1 MCKRLRVELPSAAAA
16 TLLISAI
23 KMTSSGVRRGGNQD
37 TFILP
42 GRRALG
48 DNGGKGRHLFL
59 WEADGCVRRAG
70 GIIAITG
77 KRN

>member
-42 GRRALG
+42 GKTRAWRQRREG
-48 DNGGKGRHLFL
+48 KTPVFVGG
-59 WEADGCVRRAG
+59 
-70 GIIAITG
+70 
-77 KRN
+77 